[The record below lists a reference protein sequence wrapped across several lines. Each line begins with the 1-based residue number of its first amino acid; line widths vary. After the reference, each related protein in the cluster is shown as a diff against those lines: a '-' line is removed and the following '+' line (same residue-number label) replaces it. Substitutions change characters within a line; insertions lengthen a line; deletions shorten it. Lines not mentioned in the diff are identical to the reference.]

1 MAPIPPSSPKFTLL
15 QVAFLGPLAACEGA
29 KTVVETSEFETTEK
43 VLRFFLNFLPRFLE
57 MPFLALTARL
67 AL

>member
-1 MAPIPPSSPKFTLL
+1 M
-15 QVAFLGPLAACEGA
+15 GPLAAYEGA
-29 KTVVETSEFETTEK
+29 KTVVETSELETTEK
-43 VLRFFLNFLPRFLE
+43 VLRFFLNFLPRFFE